1 MKKLLLLLV
10 LGNICSRSIARDN
23 EKSTKASLTRVTVY
37 RAGAE
42 MNHLAKA
49 ELQKGNSELIIENI
63 SNALDINSIRV
74 NCPGAVTIMGVE
86 FGTDHLVN
94 ELKSSI
100 EKSLEDSAETVSAA
114 LEKVKVNVQI
124 TNELLAVIK
133 ANREIKGAQ
142 TGVSVAELARL
153 MEYYKIKSMELQ
165 GELTSL
171 GQKEKKLGALLA
183 KLKDQVREEQKKNAQ
198 STGRLILQLNA
209 GLAGKYDF
217 TITYITS
224 NAYWSPFYDIRA
236 DKISSPLK
244 FIYRAKIFQTTGLD
258 WKQVQLSLSSS
269 VPSQSGNAPVFNAWF
284 LSYINPVMVYDKEL
298 STRNT
303 IQSVAASSSSPNR
316 LVVTGYGTPVK
327 LRGINSAPGEPPLY
341 IVNAIEMSQSDF
353 SKITPNAIQHMQVLK
368 SAEASSI
375 YGARASN
382 GVIIATLKDDLED
395 CITVSDRELDVSF
408 DIDLPY
414 DVPSNG
420 KAQTALLKQLEVPA
434 HFKFYAV
441 PKLDKEVFLLAEV
454 PGWENLNLLPG
465 EANIIFE
472 GTYIGKSFIDPSS
485 TSDTLN
491 LTVGRDRRVVVK
503 REKLVDF
510 SSVKLFG
517 GYKKQVFTYEIMV
530 KNNKNLK

>member
-224 NAYWSPFYDIRA
+224 NSYC
-236 DKISSPLK
+236 SSP
-244 FIYRAKIFQTTGLD
+244 
-258 WKQVQLSLSSS
+258 
-269 VPSQSGNAPVFNAWF
+269 
-284 LSYINPVMVYDKEL
+284 
-298 STRNT
+298 
-303 IQSVAASSSSPNR
+303 
-316 LVVTGYGTPVK
+316 
-327 LRGINSAPGEPPLY
+327 
-341 IVNAIEMSQSDF
+341 
-353 SKITPNAIQHMQVLK
+353 
-368 SAEASSI
+368 
-375 YGARASN
+375 
-382 GVIIATLKDDLED
+382 
-395 CITVSDRELDVSF
+395 
-408 DIDLPY
+408 
-414 DVPSNG
+414 
-420 KAQTALLKQLEVPA
+420 
-434 HFKFYAV
+434 
-441 PKLDKEVFLLAEV
+441 
-454 PGWENLNLLPG
+454 
-465 EANIIFE
+465 
-472 GTYIGKSFIDPSS
+472 
-485 TSDTLN
+485 
-491 LTVGRDRRVVVK
+491 
-503 REKLVDF
+503 
-510 SSVKLFG
+510 
-517 GYKKQVFTYEIMV
+517 
-530 KNNKNLK
+530 